1 MTSYQRVAALVLR
14 LVGVIWTAF
23 FAFIWSAYLLE
34 MALGVQV
41 QRYPLHTVIGNA
53 AYVVFGLSLVVLSRP
68 LARLIARGLEPSP
81 SGDGSR

>member
-41 QRYPLHTVIGNA
+41 QRYPWHTVIGNA
-53 AYVVFGLSLVVLSRP
+53 AYAAFGLSLVVFSRP
-68 LARLIARGLEPSP
+68 LAHLIARGLEASP